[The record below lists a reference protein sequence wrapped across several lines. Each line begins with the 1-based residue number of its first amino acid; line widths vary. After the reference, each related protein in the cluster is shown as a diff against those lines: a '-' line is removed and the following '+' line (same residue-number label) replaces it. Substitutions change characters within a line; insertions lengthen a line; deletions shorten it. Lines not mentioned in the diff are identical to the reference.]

1 MSGDDYPCSALHK
14 IISKER
20 RIRSME
26 VFIHYPSTPEGL
38 KKLQH
43 EAAVLHAQYVS
54 SRIRKL
60 PCSKEQKLQL
70 VDAIIKKIKE
80 EDSTA

>member
-1 MSGDDYPCSALHK
+1 
-14 IISKER
+14 
-20 RIRSME
+20 ME

>member
-1 MSGDDYPCSALHK
+1 
-14 IISKER
+14 
-20 RIRSME
+20 ME

-38 KKLQH
+38 KKLHH

-60 PCSKEQKLQL
+60 PCSKEQKLRL
-70 VDAIIKKIKE
+70 VNEIIWKIRE
-80 EDSTA
+80 NDSTT

>member
-14 IISKER
+14 IILKER

-38 KKLQH
+38 KKLHH

-70 VDAIIKKIKE
+70 VDAIIQKIKE

>member
-1 MSGDDYPCSALHK
+1 
-14 IISKER
+14 
-20 RIRSME
+20 ME
-26 VFIHYPSTPEGL
+26 VFVHYPSTPEGL
-38 KKLQH
+38 KQLQH

-60 PCSKEQKLQL
+60 PCSKEQKLRL
-70 VDAIIKKIKE
+70 VDAIVQKIKK